1 MRARSSRSLT
11 RTTLYRI
18 AAGVTV
24 IIALATGI
32 GYELLSREVG
42 RRVLERLSEY
52 VVQRA
57 KYHGSYLTLIRDHH
71 RVIKAE
77 LLRRYAA
84 PMPDADKLFERLMM
98 RYPDGAWRNRPEYLD
113 PKRYSTGW
121 MHKKVQPTAELRR
134 LWMLFFDLSEQFGR
148 LASARFVNLFFVP
161 MPAVADMGYDN
172 LDVVGEVHWARDTP
186 ADYPHEEEERV
197 IAADA
202 DHDPERVTVWAA
214 PRYDLVYKKYVVAGV
229 TPVDVEGRHVASIGT
244 DALMDELVASVVGS
258 EIPGATHAIFGG
270 DGRLIADRVHL
281 AKVIKAERGVSI
293 ADTGDRRLL
302 ALLELVRAQ
311 ATLPASGF
319 DRESDAYYAV
329 SRIEGPGWYFAST
342 VPGALV
348 RSEAF
353 HSAQWVLW
361 TGFASLALLLAIL
374 ALILRRQ
381 IGIPL
386 QQLLAATLQMRERKA
401 LLPLDTARPDELGRL
416 AAAFVDTAQS
426 IEGQFHRRAAALEA
440 EMEERRRSEA
450 ALRESEARYHLVAQQ
465 TGHLLYD
472 YQIPSGAIRWAG
484 PIADLTG
491 YTDEE
496 FQGLGIGG
504 WEALIHPE
512 DCERAVAELK
522 RAQSEL
528 RKYLLE
534 YRLRRKD
541 GRYIYIED
549 EGAFLTYGTG
559 EAQRMLG
566 TLKDI
571 TARKGAEEALH
582 RAKEEADAASEA
594 KSQFLA
600 HMSHELR
607 TPLNAILGYA
617 QILERDPTLTERQR
631 NGVTVMHRSG
641 EHLLGLIDDILDLS
655 KVEFQKL
662 ELQPHDFGL
671 RDFLE
676 GIAATFAVRAREKG
690 LSYRQSSDPKLPPY
704 VHGDEQRLRQVLFN
718 LIGNAV
724 KFTDHGEVVFTV
736 AALGPRLRFT
746 VADTGRGVPSE
757 ELEQIFQAFHQAA
770 EQVRAQDGAGLGL
783 AISRGIIEL
792 MGGTVEVASTPGQG
806 SRFWFDIPLPSA
818 AAPKRAQPT
827 AAGILIG
834 YLGPRR
840 RILVVDDVA
849 EGRTLLA
856 DLLEPL
862 GFLIAEA
869 ETGQQALS
877 VAQAFH
883 PDAILMDLRMPVMD
897 GYEAT
902 RRIRAIPKLIEVVII
917 GVSASAF
924 GHHKARCLEAGA
936 NDFLPKPFPE
946 QRLFELLARYLGL
959 EWRYAPGATASA
971 PEASVLVFPPGEVLT
986 RLLALAERGDIKS
999 LLDGAHTLEPDYPPF
1014 AQELRALAQGFQ
1026 VKRIVRWL
1034 EGHGASGTTQ
1044 SL

>member
-1 MRARSSRSLT
+1 MRARSPRSLT

-84 PMPDADKLFERLMM
+84 PMPDADERFERLMM

-113 PKRYSTGW
+113 PKRYSGGW
-121 MHKKVQPTAELRR
+121 IHKKVQPTPEFRR

-148 LASARFVNLFFVP
+148 LASARYANLYFVP
-161 MPAVADMGYDN
+161 MPAAANMGYDN
-172 LDVVGEVHWARDTP
+172 LDVVGEVHWGRDTP
-186 ADYPHEEEERV
+186 ADYPFEELEAI
-197 IAADA
+197 IAADP
-202 DHDPERVTVWAA
+202 DHDPERVTVWTA
-214 PRYDLVYKKYVVAGV
+214 PMYEPVYKKYIVGGL

-244 DALMDELVASVVGS
+244 DALMDELVASVVES

-281 AKVIKAERGVSI
+281 AKVIKSERGVTI

-319 DRESDAYYAV
+319 DRDSDSYYAV
-329 SRIEGPGWYFAST
+329 SRIEGPAWYFAST

-353 HSAQWVLW
+353 RSAQWVLW
-361 TGFASLALLLAIL
+361 TGIASLALLLAIL

-381 IGIPL
+381 IAKPL
-386 QQLLAATLQMRERKA
+386 QQLLAATMQMRERKA
-401 LLPLDTARPDELGRL
+401 LLPLDTARRDELGRL
-416 AAAFVDTAQS
+416 AGAFVDTTES
-426 IEGQFHRRAAALEA
+426 IESEFRERAE
-440 EMEERRRSEA
+440 
-450 ALRESEARYHLVAQQ
+450 ALR
-465 TGHLLYD
+465 
-472 YQIPSGAIRWAG
+472 
-484 PIADLTG
+484 
-491 YTDEE
+491 
-496 FQGLGIGG
+496 
-504 WEALIHPE
+504 
-512 DCERAVAELK
+512 
-522 RAQSEL
+522 
-528 RKYLLE
+528 
-534 YRLRRKD
+534 
-541 GRYIYIED
+541 
-549 EGAFLTYGTG
+549 
-559 EAQRMLG
+559 
-566 TLKDI
+566 
-571 TARKGAEEALH
+571 
-582 RAKEEADAASEA
+582 RAKEEADAANEA
-594 KSQFLA
+594 KSRFLA

-617 QILERDPTLTERQR
+617 QILGRDTTLSGSQR

-641 EHLLGLIDDILDLS
+641 EHLLGLINDILDLS
-655 KVEFQKL
+655 KVEFGKL
-662 ELQPHDFGL
+662 EIHPHDFSLG
-671 RDFLE
+671 DFLE
-676 GIAATFAVRAREKG
+676 GIAATFAVRAREQG
-690 LSYRQSSDPKLPPY
+690 LGYRQSSDPNLPPY

-724 KFTDHGEVVFTV
+724 KFTDHGEVVVTV
-736 AALGPRLRFT
+736 ETLGPRLRFT
-746 VADTGRGVPSE
+746 VEDTGRGVPPE
-757 ELEQIFQAFHQAA
+757 EIEQIFQAFHQVADQA
-770 EQVRAQDGAGLGL
+770 RAQEGAGLGL
-783 AISRGIIEL
+783 AISRGIVER
-792 MGGTVEVASTPGQG
+792 MGGSIALASTPGQG
-806 SRFWFDIPLPSA
+806 SRFWFDIPLAEA
-818 AAPKRAQPT
+818 AAPKRALPT
-827 AAGILIG
+827 APAILVG

-840 RILVVDDVA
+840 RMLVVDDVA
-849 EGRTLLA
+849 EGRALLT
-856 DLLEPL
+856 DMLEPL
-862 GFLIAEA
+862 GFVIAEA
-869 ETGQQALS
+869 ENGQEALR
-877 VAQAFH
+877 VAQGFH

-902 RRIRAIPKLIEVVII
+902 RRIRAITTLQEVVII

-924 GHHKARCLEAGA
+924 GHHKDRCLEAGA

-959 EWRYAPGATASA
+959 EWRYAPGASA
-971 PEASVLVFPPGEVLT
+971 PEVSALVLPPSEVLA
-986 RLLALAERGDIKS
+986 RLLGLAGGGDIKS
-999 LLDGAHTLEPDYPPF
+999 LLDEARALEPDYPPF

-1034 EGHGASGTTQ
+1034 EGHGAGGTTEQ
-1044 SL
+1044 S